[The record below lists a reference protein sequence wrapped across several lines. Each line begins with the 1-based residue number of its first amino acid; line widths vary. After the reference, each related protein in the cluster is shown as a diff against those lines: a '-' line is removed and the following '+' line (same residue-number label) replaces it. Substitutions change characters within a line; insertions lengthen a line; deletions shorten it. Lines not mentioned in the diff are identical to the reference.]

1 MTVWALIWSL
11 RRGTQES
18 TEWHACSCTPSRGQ
32 GWRFVS
38 SRRSICCLLCRAN
51 EVFAEQTKKTSEEIK
66 RRADQAGVQDTDR
79 CRPHDI
85 IRTDPQCG
93 FIRHI
98 HNAEAVYRSVA
109 THIVAE
115 QEGHRR
121 YLVLIPERVMGLNQR
136 LERIRPT
143 FGCGPLKMTDSSV
156 YWLA

>member
-1 MTVWALIWSL
+1 MNQPNGMLAHIL
-11 RRGTQES
+11 
-18 TEWHACSCTPSRGQ
+18 HH
-32 GWRFVS
+32 
-38 SRRSICCLLCRAN
+38 
-51 EVFAEQTKKTSEEIK
+51 EVKVGVLSPPVDQSAVFFAEQTKKTSEEIK

-93 FIRHI
+93 FIRRI
-98 HNAEAVYRSVA
+98 HNAEAIYRSVA
-109 THIVAE
+109 THTVAE

-136 LERIRPT
+136 LERIGPT
-143 FGCGPLKMTDSSV
+143 FGYGPLKMTDSSV